1 MLSRTAFI
9 PMLTWKVSAS
19 MQRELILWAD
29 SYIVLPYDIP
39 FLKETIHKVIY
50 GKREARQIYMEDLEG
65 WADSIVCTTTEQADF
80 VRKFLQVM
88 EQNLDREDLGSTF
101 DGRTNV
107 VEFQSVLPKFKEFR

>member
-1 MLSRTAFI
+1 MYADAESTFIKYVNKNRSMLSRTAFI

-50 GKREARQIYMEDLEG
+50 GKREARQIYMEDWKAGRFYCLYHYGAGGFCQEVLAG
-65 WADSIVCTTTEQADF
+65 HGAES
-80 VRKFLQVM
+80 
-88 EQNLDREDLGSTF
+88 GS
-101 DGRTNV
+101 
-107 VEFQSVLPKFKEFR
+107 